1 MKSFKAF
8 LEERARMTP
17 EIRAYLG
24 TRAKPYQYWMSKQF
38 TLPFPLSKG
47 MMSRMQN
54 VSENM
59 LAFHITD
66 IDNLDTLYDLQGS
79 AKSLSVSTFVKN
91 EYAGMEM
98 LEGVETAGGV
108 LVEVRGD
115 ILFQGMFDIF
125 TSPDNQGRRWIDLHQ
140 FSRRLTNDN
149 KHYLLH
155 DWDLLYRKTIKDY
168 ALDFYQKNRKDLEE
182 VYAKFYEDNPERG
195 KDLLS
200 HAGRSF
206 DHAKLFWVGS
216 LGYMVRLG
224 TEQFSKEESL
234 RETGIIEK
242 IQIAMVSLNHPL
254 VKKAKQALFRLTK
267 ALFDKAEKY
276 FTDNLLDFFEMG
288 QETTTYAYNEFVM
301 DRFTIENVF
310 FSSRVPLEEI
320 KEKIVHRMSEE
331 EIIARTWDG
340 KKFKD
345 YFKNNWTGKK

>member
-54 VSENM
+54 VTENM

-91 EYAGMEM
+91 EYSGMEM

-125 TSPDNQGRRWIDLHQ
+125 TSPDNQGRRWIDLNQ

-155 DWDLLYRKTIKDY
+155 DWDLLYRKTIM
-168 ALDFYQKNRKDLEE
+168 DL
-182 VYAKFYEDNPERG
+182 
-195 KDLLS
+195 
-200 HAGRSF
+200 
-206 DHAKLFWVGS
+206 S
-216 LGYMVRLG
+216 L
-224 TEQFSKEESL
+224 
-234 RETGIIEK
+234 IHI
-242 IQIAMVSLNHPL
+242 
-254 VKKAKQALFRLTK
+254 
-267 ALFDKAEKY
+267 
-276 FTDNLLDFFEMG
+276 
-288 QETTTYAYNEFVM
+288 
-301 DRFTIENVF
+301 
-310 FSSRVPLEEI
+310 
-320 KEKIVHRMSEE
+320 SEPT
-331 EIIARTWDG
+331 RP
-340 KKFKD
+340 
-345 YFKNNWTGKK
+345 Y